1 MTEAVKMVGITKK
14 FGSVTANNGVD
25 FSVYAGEIHSLVGEN
40 GAGKTTL
47 MRVLYGLYAPTEG
60 EIWINGEKV
69 EFSSS
74 LQAIQKGIGMVHQH
88 FMLIPRLTVA
98 ENIILGSEP
107 GSRFKLDRRGA
118 VRRIQEI
125 CDQYHLAVDVEAR
138 VCDISLGMQQKVEI
152 VKAIYRGA
160 RLLILD
166 EPTAVLTPQE
176 IDELGIILKT
186 MKNQGMTI
194 IIITH
199 KLQEVKNFSDRI
211 TVLREGRLV
220 TMVNTAE
227 TSVEEIA
234 YLMVGRRVSLG
245 GKKKSE
251 PGTEPILQMK
261 NICVQDQGRELLKD
275 INLEVRRGEI
285 LGIAGIDGSGQDI
298 LVDVINGSLRPK
310 KGTILLGGND
320 MGNARPDKR
329 RADGIG
335 IIPQDRHR
343 HGLALDFSV
352 EENLV
357 LGYQRNKRYESRGV
371 INFRKRREWA
381 RQAVSQFDIRPRNEN
396 LPARALS
403 GGNQQK
409 ILISRELQLDP
420 QLIVANQPT
429 RGVDIGAIENIHNIL
444 TEQRER
450 GKGLLMISME
460 IDELMALSDR
470 IAVMYDGSIM
480 GVLDIREATR
490 EVIGLMMV
498 GHSKEEAFA
507 AVKEKGDGCHG

>member
-1 MTEAVKMVGITKK
+1 M
-14 FGSVTANNGVD
+14 
-25 FSVYAGEIHSLVGEN
+25 
-40 GAGKTTL
+40 
-47 MRVLYGLYAPTEG
+47 
-60 EIWINGEKV
+60 
-69 EFSSS
+69 
-74 LQAIQKGIGMVHQH
+74 
-88 FMLIPRLTVA
+88 
-98 ENIILGSEP
+98 
-107 GSRFKLDRRGA
+107 
-118 VRRIQEI
+118 
-125 CDQYHLAVDVEAR
+125 
-138 VCDISLGMQQKVEI
+138 
-152 VKAIYRGA
+152 
-160 RLLILD
+160 
-166 EPTAVLTPQE
+166 
-176 IDELGIILKT
+176 
-186 MKNQGMTI
+186 
-194 IIITH
+194 
-199 KLQEVKNFSDRI
+199 
-211 TVLREGRLV
+211 
-220 TMVNTAE
+220 
-227 TSVEEIA
+227 
-234 YLMVGRRVSLG
+234 
-245 GKKKSE
+245 
-251 PGTEPILQMK
+251 
-261 NICVQDQGRELLKD
+261 
-275 INLEVRRGEI
+275 
-285 LGIAGIDGSGQDI
+285 
-298 LVDVINGSLRPK
+298 DVINGSLRPK

>member
-1 MTEAVKMVGITKK
+1 
-14 FGSVTANNGVD
+14 
-25 FSVYAGEIHSLVGEN
+25 
-40 GAGKTTL
+40 
-47 MRVLYGLYAPTEG
+47 
-60 EIWINGEKV
+60 
-69 EFSSS
+69 
-74 LQAIQKGIGMVHQH
+74 
-88 FMLIPRLTVA
+88 
-98 ENIILGSEP
+98 
-107 GSRFKLDRRGA
+107 
-118 VRRIQEI
+118 
-125 CDQYHLAVDVEAR
+125 
-138 VCDISLGMQQKVEI
+138 
-152 VKAIYRGA
+152 
-160 RLLILD
+160 
-166 EPTAVLTPQE
+166 
-176 IDELGIILKT
+176 
-186 MKNQGMTI
+186 
-194 IIITH
+194 
-199 KLQEVKNFSDRI
+199 
-211 TVLREGRLV
+211 
-220 TMVNTAE
+220 
-227 TSVEEIA
+227 
-234 YLMVGRRVSLG
+234 
-245 GKKKSE
+245 
-251 PGTEPILQMK
+251 MK

-275 INLEVRRGEI
+275 ISLEVRRGEI

-490 EVIGLMMV
+490 EVIGLMV
-498 GHSKEEAFA
+498 SLVFISLYR
-507 AVKEKGDGCHG
+507 